1 MFTKYGEAF
10 KLKSTFGKVKDASQN
25 LYVVLLTSVSGLSDS
40 VSACT
45 GYTELSNQ
53 TTVGGVAYNNGYAR
67 QPLVKWNSAN
77 GGSFE
82 SVFGNPEEG
91 TGTDAGYIVIKN
103 STEILFPE
111 NYNSTLDANV
121 DLNGGSPIQYFGLV
135 DAASGGNLVAY
146 WDLGA
151 DALTITSSDAIAPKI
166 RPGKMVFRCAVTSA
180 A

>member
-1 MFTKYGEAF
+1 MNTKYGDAF
-10 KLKSTFGKVKDASQN
+10 YLKSSFGKIKDSAQN

-40 VSACT
+40 VSACS

-53 TTVGGVAYNNGYAR
+53 TTVNGTAYNNGYAR
-67 QPLVKWNSAN
+67 QPLVKWNSSTN
-77 GGSFE
+77 NYE
-82 SVFGNPEEG
+82 SVMGNPEEG

-103 STEILFPE
+103 TQEILFPE
-111 NYNSTLDANV
+111 NYNATLDANV

-146 WDLGA
+146 WDLDT
-151 DALTITSSDAIAPKI
+151 DALTITSADAIAPKI
-166 RPGKMVFRCAVTSA
+166 RPGKLVFRIPVSQA

>member
-10 KLKSTFGKVKDASQN
+10 KLKSTFGKIKDTAQN
-25 LYVVLLTSVSGLSDS
+25 LYVALLTSVSGLIDS

-45 GYTELSNQ
+45 GFTEVSNQ
-53 TTVGGVAYNNGYAR
+53 TIVNGTPYNNGYAR
-67 QPLVKWNSAN
+67 PSLVRWNGAN
-77 GGSFE
+77 FD

-121 DLNGGSPIQYFGLV
+121 DLNGGNPIQYFGLV